1 MQTLIAAVRSLAAY
15 IAVSVYIV
23 LMGPPFLA
31 YALLTKRVLP
41 LYRVGLGGVR
51 LGLWLSGMKLVIR
64 HAEHIQRTRAAG
76 YAANHASH
84 VEPPILYLALSGLF
98 PRLRILYKAEL
109 RKLPIL
115 VRAFDL
121 AGFVP
126 LERGNREQSLPAIER
141 AAEALREGNSFL
153 IFPEG
158 TRSRTGDL
166 LPFKKGGFI
175 MALRAQAPVVPVA
188 IKGTRDAM
196 KKGSLIIRPVRVTV
210 TFGPPIATAG
220 LTLDDRDRLIERVRT
235 AIRALLD
242 EGSLWE
248 ISHPN

>member
-1 MQTLIAAVRSLAAY
+1 MQTLIAATRSLAAY
-15 IAVSVYIV
+15 VAVSLYV
-23 LMGPPFLA
+23 LVMGPPFLA
-31 YALLTKRVLP
+31 YTLLTKRVLP
-41 LYRVGLGGVR
+41 LYRVATGGVR

-64 HAEHIQRTRAAG
+64 HAEHIQQTRAAV
-76 YAANHASH
+76 YVANHASH

-175 MALRAQAPVVPVA
+175 MAIKGQAPIVPVA
-188 IKGTRDAM
+188 ISGTRDAM
-196 KKGSLIIRPVRVTV
+196 RKGSLIIRPVRVTV
-210 TFGPPIATAG
+210 SFGAPIATAG
-220 LTLDDRDRLIERVRT
+220 TTLDDRDELIGEVRG
-235 AIRALLD
+235 AVAALLAG
-242 EGSLWE
+242 EA
-248 ISHPN
+248 